1 MATTAADAIVQ
12 AFAHAVAAQADAVDD
27 KSVLVN
33 VSREYRYK
41 SIKDLQVLGRRLAE
55 EIVLR
60 VDRRRCSAA
69 NDENEDIN
77 IQRQDWRP
85 VTAEEFRGSFN
96 ELVATAVLVDVIVY
110 RGHNASGLT
119 VDDMNAYLPE
129 LLRRSEG
136 NANSVVCNLAGWIML
151 LNCSAL
157 FAEPGGK
164 GRLVNSPRHDLQAL
178 LAIDNGMSLV
188 AWVHSHVSGGKGCD
202 NDILCPRSPEW
213 VSCD

>member
-1 MATTAADAIVQ
+1 MATTT
-12 AFAHAVAAQADAVDD
+12 VDD
-27 KSVLVN
+27 KSVLAN
-33 VSREYRYK
+33 VSRQYRYK
-41 SIKDLQVLGRRLAE
+41 SIKDLQALGRRLTE

-60 VDRRRCSAA
+60 VDRRRRCS
-69 NDENEDIN
+69 DENEDIN
-77 IQRQDWRP
+77 IHRQDWRP
-85 VTAEEFRGSFN
+85 VTAEEFHGSFN

-164 GRLVNSPRHDLQAL
+164 GRLVNSPRHDLHAQQ
-178 LAIDNGMSLV
+178 AIDNGMSLV

-202 NDILCPRSPEW
+202 NDILCPRSPEG
-213 VSCD
+213 VSVEV